1 MRVVDGVHGLTTGPR
16 TLAHPTGATGLAEL
30 NVGVLGVADLT
41 DGGAAASIHIA
52 DFAGRHTQLGVGTV
66 LGDELHGGTGGTRDL
81 RAAQRTELDGVHDR
95 TGRDVLQRQVV
106 AGLDIG
112 LLAGLNG
119 VTLLDALGGN
129 DVTLLAVGVV
139 QQRDASGTVRVVLDV
154 SDLGRHAVLVPT
166 LEVDETVL
174 ALVGSTLA
182 ETGAGA
188 LLLAGAVE
196 GVDVRHLDL
205 EDLFDS
211 LLDLHLV
218 RVRGHHE
225 GVLAA
230 IGQGV
235 ALLRDDRLQDDVMCW
250 LVNSDHDQAS
260 LAAGLVF
267 ASTKASRPS
276 FVKTTY

>member
-1 MRVVDGVHGLTTGPR
+1 M
-16 TLAHPTGATGLAEL
+16 
-30 NVGVLGVADLT
+30 LGVADLT

-81 RAAQRTELDGVHDR
+81 RAAQRTELDGVHDS

-119 VTLLDALGGN
+119 VTLLDALGGD

-174 ALVGSTLA
+174 ALVTA
-182 ETGAGA
+182 ATMTGGHTA
-188 LLLAGAVE
+188 
-196 GVDVRHLDL
+196 
-205 EDLFDS
+205 
-211 LLDLHLV
+211 V
-218 RVRGHHE
+218 RVTT
-225 GVLAA
+225 
-230 IGQGV
+230 
-235 ALLRDDRLQDDVMCW
+235 
-250 LVNSDHDQAS
+250 AS
-260 LAAGLVF
+260 LAEF
-267 ASTKASRPS
+267 ANQRLLRRGARKLGEVRDGR
-276 FVKTTY
+276 VTTARGRRLINADSHNIVLPLTFLG